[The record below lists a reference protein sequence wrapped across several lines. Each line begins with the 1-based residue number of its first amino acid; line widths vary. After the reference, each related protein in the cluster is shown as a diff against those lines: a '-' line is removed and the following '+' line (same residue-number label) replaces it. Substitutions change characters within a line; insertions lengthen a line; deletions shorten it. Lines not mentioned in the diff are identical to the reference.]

1 MGKPVH
7 YTVNCQ
13 SVKSLSMRMPVWV
26 SDRDHSIFVQVN
38 VIIQQMERPL
48 TSAWRPGRGRMSLV
62 APAVDVRLKSV
73 LIATDFS
80 EASAKPLRHALAIA
94 RHYGAKFYLAHVVSS
109 LGFTLVG
116 TEAVIAATEAV
127 SRDARQ
133 LENELVQSGALA
145 GLRHEV
151 IIRQGD
157 VWEELEKVVRQEQVD
172 LVVIGTH
179 GRRGL
184 GKLLLGSVAEQI
196 FRHADCLVLTVGPG
210 SFQEAPIEGARAI
223 RPFLFATDF
232 AEASLHALPYA
243 ISFANQFGARLV
255 LLHVVPTIPM
265 PEGPIWHT
273 PGDVMQMREN
283 ARMASLRRLEELT
296 MQNAELAVKPEFMIE
311 FGFPGEQIVRAAETL
326 KVDAIIMG
334 LHRSTHIATASH
346 MPWATAYEVV
356 CGAGCPVLTVR
367 N

>member
-1 MGKPVH
+1 
-7 YTVNCQ
+7 
-13 SVKSLSMRMPVWV
+13 
-26 SDRDHSIFVQVN
+26 
-38 VIIQQMERPL
+38 
-48 TSAWRPGRGRMSLV
+48 MSLV
-62 APAVDVRLKSV
+62 APAVDVRLNSV

-80 EASAKPLRHALAIA
+80 EASEKPLRHALAIA

-116 TEAVIAATEAV
+116 PDAVLAATEAV
-127 SRDARQ
+127 SRDAHE
-133 LENELVQSGALA
+133 LEDELVQQGALA

-151 IIRQGD
+151 IVRHGLD
-157 VWEELEKVVRQEQVD
+157 LWEELEKVVRQEQVD

-196 FRHADCLVLTVGPG
+196 FRHAACLVLTVGPG
-210 SFQEAPIEGARAI
+210 SYQETPVEGARPI

-232 AEASLHALPYA
+232 GEASLHALPYA
-243 ISFANQFGARLV
+243 ISFANEFGTKLI
-255 LLHVVPTIPM
+255 LLHVAPAVPM
-265 PEGPIWHT
+265 PEGFHWST
-273 PGDVMQMREN
+273 AGDVTEMREN
-283 ARMASLRRLEELT
+283 ARRASLRRLEELT
-296 MQNAELAVKPEFMIE
+296 SQNIELALKPEFLVE
-311 FGFPGEQIVRAAETL
+311 FGLPGEKILQAAATL

-334 LHRSTHIATASH
+334 LHRSTHIGTASH
-346 MPWATAYEVV
+346 LPWATAYEVV

>member
-1 MGKPVH
+1 
-7 YTVNCQ
+7 
-13 SVKSLSMRMPVWV
+13 
-26 SDRDHSIFVQVN
+26 
-38 VIIQQMERPL
+38 
-48 TSAWRPGRGRMSLV
+48 MSLGV
-62 APAVDVRLKSV
+62 PAVDLQLKSV

-80 EASAKPLRHALAIA
+80 EASEKPLRHALAVA

-116 TEAVIAATEAV
+116 PDAVAAATEAV
-127 SRDARQ
+127 WRDARQ
-133 LENELVQSGALA
+133 LEDGLVQSGALA

-151 IIRQGD
+151 IVRQGD
-157 VWEELEKVVRQEQVD
+157 IWEELKKTIKQEHVD
-172 LVVIGTH
+172 LVVVGTH

-210 SFQEAPIEGARAI
+210 SFQESPVEGVRVI

-232 AEASLHALPYA
+232 GEASMHALPFA
-243 ISFANQFGARLV
+243 ISSANHFGTKLI
-255 LLHVVPTIPM
+255 LLYVIPAVPM
-265 PEGPIWHT
+265 PGGSRWYT
-273 PGDVMQMREN
+273 AGDVMQMREET
-283 ARMASLRRLEELT
+283 RMASLRQLEELT
-296 MQNAELAVKPEFMIE
+296 PRPKDLVVKPEWTVE
-311 FGFPGEQIVRAAETL
+311 FQSLGSVSETILQTAENL

-334 LHRSTHIATASH
+334 LNRSAHVGTASH

-356 CGAGCPVLTVR
+356 CGAACPVLTVR